1 MLLMTLMLLLIS
13 VVGVNI
19 PVTDSKGLLSVVLTL
34 LALYLMLMSMF
45 L

>member
-1 MLLMTLMLLLIS
+1 MCGSNTVVAIS
-13 VVGVNI
+13 DVGINV
-19 PVTDSKGLLSVVLTL
+19 PVTDTKGLLSVVLTL